1 MDHPRSAPD
10 QCASTTGIAY
20 AVSVHIPHPAHVSA
34 GFVLRESIYEYDEI
48 NKIIGE
54 AMVESMFS
62 SRGEA

>member
-1 MDHPRSAPD
+1 MDHPGSAD
-10 QCASTTGIAY
+10 QWTSTTGIAY
-20 AVSVHIPHPAHVSA
+20 AISVHIPHPAHASA
-34 GFVLRESIYEYDEI
+34 GLVLRESIYEDDGI